1 MDNITR
7 IIWEKKDKIEL
18 LIRSCGEVILKNT
31 PFSSAIHHKEGV
43 ANFVTDFDV
52 QIQEILISSLTELF
66 PGCGFFGEED
76 TAENDHGTKPG
87 LSFYIDPIDGT
98 TNYIHRYNFSCVSVG
113 AAFNGVRMAGFV
125 YNPYVDEMF
134 SAVHGYGSFL
144 NGTRLM
150 IHDNSME
157 DSIVAFGCARYNGG
171 DTDFLF
177 CAIKE
182 LYQHCLAVRSGGSAA
197 LDISRIATGA
207 NGIYLEMTLQP
218 YDYVAAAVIIEEAGG
233 CISQIDGSD
242 ISMYRHCS
250 VLAGT
255 PKTVE
260 ETREILMSLQSTCE

>member
-1 MDNITR
+1 MEIVATEV
-7 IIWEKKDKIEL
+7 WEKKDKIEK
-18 LIRSCGEVILKNT
+18 LIRSCGEIILRNT
-31 PFSSAIHHKEGV
+31 PSTSVIHHKEGA

-52 QIQEILISSLTELF
+52 EIQKILISSLTEMF
-66 PGCGFFGEED
+66 PDCGFFGEED
-76 TAENDHGTKPG
+76 TDKNDRGSEKG
-87 LSFYIDPIDGT
+87 LFFFIDPIDGT

-113 AAFNGVRMAGFV
+113 AAFNGVRIAGFV

-134 SAVHGYGSFL
+134 SAVRGYGSFL

-150 IHDNSME
+150 IHDNSIE

-177 CAIKE
+177 CVIKE
-182 LYQHCLAVRSGGSAA
+182 LYQHCLAIRSGGSAA

-233 CISQIDGSD
+233 CIAQIDGSD

-255 PKTVE
+255 PKTVD
-260 ETREILMSLQSTCE
+260 ETRKILMRLQSTYE